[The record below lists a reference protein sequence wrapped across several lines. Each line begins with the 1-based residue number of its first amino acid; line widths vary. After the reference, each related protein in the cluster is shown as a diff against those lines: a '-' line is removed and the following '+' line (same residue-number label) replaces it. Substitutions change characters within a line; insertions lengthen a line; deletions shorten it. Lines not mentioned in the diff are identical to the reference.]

1 MADRRGWAPGGCLYG
16 ACGGRYLVGRDRAA
30 FGWRKASA
38 LFSCSPLVSSRPAL
52 PGQPAPHSSVY
63 MLALPC
69 AGLVIVAL
77 EVAAHHL

>member
-1 MADRRGWAPGGCLYG
+1 MVLAAVGTWSVATGLRVAQGLGIVLLFAAGLLTARLAG
-16 ACGGRYLVGRDRAA
+16 ATR
-30 FGWRKASA
+30 SA
-38 LFSCSPLVSSRPAL
+38 QL
-52 PGQPAPHSSVY
+52 VY